1 MSVKEI
7 HVLTEQRLE
16 QLLPEGG
23 SDSLPDTGETVD
35 VEKGE
40 ATLGEV
46 QFDHLDGG
54 VVDEVSEGLSTSYV
68 VSDDV
73 YNVTE
78 QLWEMNV
85 KEGDKKGAGEGQK
98 ELKGVGKEER
108 EKRSPVKVF
117 IRLRKNIIANTS
129 RDPALCLAGSL
140 VKQNSNA
147 HKTGHSTE
155 SEPAFY
161 EG

>member
-1 MSVKEI
+1 
-7 HVLTEQRLE
+7 
-16 QLLPEGG
+16 
-23 SDSLPDTGETVD
+23 
-35 VEKGE
+35 
-40 ATLGEV
+40 
-46 QFDHLDGG
+46 
-54 VVDEVSEGLSTSYV
+54 
-68 VSDDV
+68 
-73 YNVTE
+73 
-78 QLWEMNV
+78 MNV

-98 ELKGVGKEER
+98 ELKGVGKEDR